1 MANGCFDPYHY
12 GHLLHL
18 QAARKLGER
27 LVVSLTADD
36 YVNKGP
42 DRPVFPAEER
52 RAVLKAL
59 RIVSEVVIVTSSLE
73 ALQRVKPDI
82 FAKGIEY
89 KGKISPSD
97 EAYCAAHGIKI
108 MFTDE
113 KVYSSTK
120 LLRHYAN

>member
-42 DRPVFPAEER
+42 GRPAFNAAER
-52 RAVLKAL
+52 KKVLMAL
-59 RIVSEVVIVTSSLE
+59 RIVSEVVVVTSSLD

-89 KGKISPSD
+89 KDKISPSE
-97 EAYCAAHGIKI
+97 EAYCKAHGIKI

-120 LLRHYAN
+120 LLRHYAT